1 MSMSKHSIEEIVE
14 RMDEAFNRGDVDAVL
29 DFYEDEAVVI
39 LEPGRVAQGKDKLR
53 EAFQFAFSLQPI
65 ARQIKTHVIEAD
77 DLALFTSRWTFTGK
91 LPDGTPFTRE
101 AVATTVFRKQADGE
115 WRCAIDNPYGPAVL
129 G

>member
-53 EAFQFAFSLQPI
+53 EAFQFVFSLQPV

-77 DLALFTSRWTFTGK
+77 DLPPLFFSSRCSSAH
-91 LPDGTPFTRE
+91 PRAP
-101 AVATTVFRKQADGE
+101 
-115 WRCAIDNPYGPAVL
+115 PPPPPAP
-129 G
+129 